1 MEANTAKRRT
11 GWVALILLLLPAAHP
26 LLIPAVGAPSHLL
39 WFAHPVAVGLLTFE
53 FGRPG
58 ALWGLVVSV
67 AGVAVGESLFG
78 AGFGVGADPPTIVA
92 LTTAVGVT
100 NLFLAAFALDAR
112 FVSRRYRL
120 LYEQA
125 RLPLVKVDGA
135 QRVLELNREAR
146 RLLGLPGDAAAGGHL
161 SDYLVAP
168 TFEDL
173 RARAREGTW
182 SGRMEIRLHGGA
194 TRPLHGDLVLL
205 PEPDQD
211 GFDLIVTDRSMET
224 NQREELERQAKLA
237 SLGEALA
244 GVAHELNN
252 PLAVIVAHAQM
263 GEDSPDPEAA
273 DAFRVI
279 GEESARMRSLLQ
291 ELLGYSR
298 RSDAAGTAAIHEVVR
313 RTVRVQAV
321 AAGRSVSVSARVEWE
336 GEVAA
341 QPQHL
346 EQVLL
351 NLVSNAVYAAGGDGA
366 GEVIVRVLGP
376 EPAWVPGGPGVAGEA
391 PGAFAPGAPGA
402 GGADPGHVVIE
413 VADNGPGID
422 PQVQDTLFQPFVTTK
437 PDGEGT
443 GLGLAICR
451 RLARGWGGDLEAENR
466 PDGGALFRLRIPRA
480 GAPDLPSV
488 PQPQ

>member
-1 MEANTAKRRT
+1 MEAINEKRRT
-11 GWVALILLLLPAAHP
+11 GWVAVILLLLPVAHP
-26 LLIPAVGAPSHLL
+26 FLMPVVGAPSHLL
-39 WFAHPVAVGLLTFE
+39 WFSHPVAVGLLTFE

-58 ALWGLVVSV
+58 ALWGLGVSV
-67 AGVAVGESLFG
+67 AGVVLGEWFFG
-78 AGFGVGADPPTIVA
+78 GGFGVPADAPTIVA
-92 LTTAVGVT
+92 LTTAVGVID
-100 NLFLAAFALDAR
+100 LFLAAFALDAR

-120 LYEQA
+120 LYDQA
-125 RLPLVKVDGA
+125 RLPMVKVDGE
-135 QRVLELNREAR
+135 QRILELNREAR
-146 RLLGLPGDAAAGGHL
+146 RLVGLPDGAPSGERL
-161 SDYLVAP
+161 SDILVAP
-168 TFEDL
+168 SFEDL
-173 RARAREGTW
+173 RTFAREGSW
-182 SGRMEIRLHGGA
+182 SGRMEIRLHGGS
-194 TRPLHGDLVLL
+194 TRPLHGDLVIL
-205 PEPDQD
+205 PEPDRD
-211 GFDLIVTDRSMET
+211 GFDVIVTDRSLET

-263 GEDSPDPEAA
+263 GEDSADPAAA

-279 GEESARMRSLLQ
+279 GEESARMRNLLQ

-298 RSDAAGTAAIHEVVR
+298 RSEAVGTAAIHDVVR

-321 AAGRSVSVSARVEWE
+321 AAGRAVSVQASVEWE

-351 NLVSNAVYAAGGDGA
+351 NLVSNAVYAAGRGGE
-366 GEVIVRVLGP
+366 GEVVVRVIGE
-376 EPAWVPGGPGVAGEA
+376 EPAYVSAEPGM
-391 PGAFAPGAPGA
+391 
-402 GGADPGHVVIE
+402 ADPCHIVVE

-422 PQVQDTLFQPFVTTK
+422 PGVQDTLFQPFVTTK
-437 PDGEGT
+437 PEGEGT

-480 GAPDLPSV
+480 VPPDLPSA
-488 PQPQ
+488 PRPL